1 MRHLSFLLAAVALL
15 AAPSTRAASRIPVAL
30 LPALG
35 SNVPAGQLAAAGDV
49 LRAHLEGTGE
59 FVVIRAASPSG
70 AGEPSAQEAGLTARE
85 SGASIAVVL
94 NVARLGETAVVRMAA
109 YAPDGALVHEDR
121 IGALGPD
128 DLDPALERLAR
139 GLVGGRRAAEIATI
153 DTVTAKE
160 ERPLPKMTAFMA
172 GGLKLGSI
180 LPVRA
185 PRTDE
190 RRGGAGGIGAVWY
203 YDAREW
209 LADVSLEGYTSNLD
223 GWRPDPDRALV
234 LAMGVYKPLSKGNAA
249 PYLGV
254 GAAYTVA
261 RFNFVTGHGIQPR
274 VLAGVLLG
282 RLSNVAARLEVGW
295 FLNAFPVRDPV
306 SGREI
311 YSQGALASMTF
322 VAAEPTTG
330 RR

>member
-1 MRHLSFLLAAVALL
+1 VRHLPALLAAAALL
-15 AAPSTRAASRIPVAL
+15 AAPSARGATRTPVAL

-35 SNVPAGQLAAAGDV
+35 ANVPAGQLAAAGDV
-49 LRAHLEGTGE
+49 LRAHLEGTGH
-59 FVVIRAASPSG
+59 FLVIRAASPSG
-70 AGEPSAQEAGLTARE
+70 AAEPTAQEAGWTARE
-85 SGASIAVVL
+85 NGASIAVVL
-94 NVARLGETAVVRMAA
+94 NVSRLGETAVVRLAA
-109 YAPDGALVHEDR
+109 YAPTGALVHEDR

-139 GLVGGRRAAEIATI
+139 GLLGGRRAAEIATI

-180 LPVRA
+180 LPVHA
-185 PRTDE
+185 PLADV
-190 RRGGAGGIGAVWY
+190 RRGGAGGLGAVWY

-209 LADVSLEGYTSNLD
+209 LADVSIEGYTSNLD
-223 GWRPDPDRALV
+223 AWRPDPDRALV
-234 LAMGVYKPLSKGNAA
+234 IAMGVYRPLSKGNVA
-249 PYLGV
+249 PYLGL

-274 VLAGVLLG
+274 ALAGVLVG
-282 RLSNVAARLEVGW
+282 RLSNVAMRIEAGW
-295 FLNAFPVRDPV
+295 FVNAFPVREAAT
-306 SGREI
+306 GREI
-311 YSQGALASMTF
+311 YSHGALASMTF
-322 VAAEPTTG
+322 VVSEPTVG